1 MATVEGA
8 HNYVYDDIYRLTN
21 ASHPAGSP
29 ESYTYDK
36 VGNRKT
42 SRDYPTWNCD
52 ANNRLTSFNGTTFT
66 YDNNG
71 NTISKTKSG
80 QTTNYTYDYE
90 NRLSRVFATPPQ
102 AGEAIYTYDP
112 FGRRLS
118 KTVNGVTKYYLYDN
132 EDIIAEYDNVG
143 NMIASYVHGQ
153 GIDEPIARTDN
164 RIPRTDYYTF
174 DGLGSVSELTD
185 SGQNIAEAYKYD
197 SFGNLQTPPAT
208 GNPYTYASREYD
220 IETGLYFYRARYYDA
235 NVGRFLTSD
244 PIRFEG
250 GVNFYAYVT
259 SNPINLIDPTGLIV
273 YECYKAIVL
282 PIEHVYIKVKG
293 KCEKYNGTWGFNP
306 DWRSA
311 NITEVLS
318 GRPVRGRVTHDI
330 GGYCV
335 AKNSDDS
342 KDKCVSETAT
352 RASGYM
358 SYYSFYKFNCYH
370 WATQVFSKCGVSATN
385 FAH

>member
-235 NVGRFLTSD
+235 NVGRFLIED
-244 PIRFEG
+244 PIRFDG
-250 GVNFYAYVT
+250 GINFYIYVENN
-259 SNPINLIDPTGLIV
+259 SINYVDSSGLGGSWCPRYGNYCGIDWSGGKEIRAGEIGPDVAPVDAMDKCCKEHDKCV
-273 YECYKAIVL
+273 YAA
-282 PIEHVYIKVKG
+282 EH
-293 KCEKYNGTWGFNP
+293 P
-306 DWRSA
+306 
-311 NITEVLS
+311 
-318 GRPVRGRVTHDI
+318 
-330 GGYCV
+330 
-335 AKNSDDS
+335 
-342 KDKCVSETAT
+342 KDKCSPGKRKECDKALGKCLRNLPSDPKQWQPPAKDPK
-352 RASGYM
+352 RAQRYRD
-358 SYYSFYKFNCYH
+358 KAE
-370 WATQVFSKCGVSATN
+370 WAFK
-385 FAH
+385 